1 MTVTYAKTKAGEWV
15 ARGPVAL
22 IIEGQVTVTKR
33 DGSSKTETIVRTGK
47 AWTQDGEQVRYGYLA
62 PTSTTTTSSV
72 RHATPERR
80 LAGQTRASGLRA
92 CADCGGPIQTWS
104 DSPDFCHDCC

>member
-47 AWTQDGEQVRYGYLA
+47 AWTQDGVQVRYGYLA
-62 PTSTTTTSSV
+62 PTSTTTTSAPRTNADDDTHTCRV
-72 RHATPERR
+72 CRCHTDTPNRT
-80 LAGQTRASGLRA
+80 LLFDGCDT
-92 CADCGGPIQTWS
+92 CGCDW
-104 DSPDFCHDCC
+104 DA